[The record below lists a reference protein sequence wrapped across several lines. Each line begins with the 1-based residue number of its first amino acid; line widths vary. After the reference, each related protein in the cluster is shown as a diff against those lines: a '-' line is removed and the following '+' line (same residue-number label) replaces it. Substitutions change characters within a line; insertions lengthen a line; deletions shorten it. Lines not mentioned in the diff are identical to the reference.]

1 MLNKPLS
8 SFMGKALSSN
18 QMHVGHKVLVV
29 SERWWPDGSGGI
41 LASHLIAGLLR
52 DAGFKL
58 TIVHGTREPLRLNGV
73 RYVYSSLLSVRD
85 KHRLWLNCLI
95 LARKHW
101 FRKLISRSDVVYIP
115 RYCYPLIPVAKR
127 FGKRVVV
134 HLHDYQPVSYNSIVF
149 SEQAKGRVNVV
160 SFEVLEHGSIARA
173 LFAGFTSP
181 VNGLCR
187 VWLRD
192 ADAVICV
199 SMGQAELISEL
210 ASELTEK
217 LKVVYNPLPNI
228 PLVEKNLGDL
238 TFLYLG
244 GDSYVKGFHIFLRAS
259 QEVLKRDLNV
269 KFLLAGGFKDV
280 NRLIIEKLNRSFKRA
295 YNLLGYLKHEGVS
308 KLYSIS
314 HALLFPSICEEPLP
328 YAVLEA
334 MLTGTIPIASE
345 VGGVPE
351 IVGGTLAERFM
362 FKPRDVDGLIDRME
376 AVLAMSSSDVM
387 NVGLKLREAVL
398 RRFSIEDTKKRLLEV
413 FST

>member
-1 MLNKPLS
+1 MSGTLLMDQGVMNKVS
-8 SFMGKALSSN
+8 I
-18 QMHVGHKVLVV
+18 V

-58 TIVHGTREPLRLNGV
+58 TVVHGTGEPVRLNGV

-85 KHRLWLNCLI
+85 KHRLWLNCSI

-101 FRKLISRSDVVYIP
+101 FRKLISSSDVVYIP
-115 RYCYPLIPVAKR
+115 RYCYPLIPAVKGLGR
-127 FGKRVVV
+127 KVVV

-149 SEQAKGRVNVV
+149 SEQIARSGVNAVK
-160 SFEVLEHGSIARA
+160 FEILEHGSVVRA

-181 VNGLCR
+181 MNRLCR

-199 SMGQAELISEL
+199 SRKQEELISKLAPEL
-210 ASELTEK
+210 AEK
-217 LKVVYNPLPNI
+217 LKVVYNPLPNT
-228 PLVEKNLGDL
+228 PLVEKSLSNS

-244 GDSYVKGFHIFLRAS
+244 GDSYVKGFPIFLRAS
-259 QEVLKRDLNV
+259 QEVLKRNLNV
-269 KFLLAGGFKDV
+269 KFLLAGDFDV

-295 YNLLGYLKHEGVS
+295 YNLLGYLKHEEVS

-314 HALLFPSICEEPLP
+314 NALLFPSICEEPLP

-351 IVGGTLAERFM
+351 IIGGTLAEKMLFE
-362 FKPRDVDGLIDRME
+362 PGNVGELVGRMGS
-376 AVLAMSSSDVM
+376 VLTMSSEQIADV
-387 NVGLKLREAVL
+387 GYKLREVVVKKFDPEVVKREL
-398 RRFSIEDTKKRLLEV
+398 IKMFSAE
-413 FST
+413 

>member
-1 MLNKPLS
+1 MDQGVMNKVS
-8 SFMGKALSSN
+8 I
-18 QMHVGHKVLVV
+18 V

-41 LASHLIAGLLR
+41 LASHVIAGLLR

-58 TIVHGTREPLRLNGV
+58 TVVHGTREPLRLNGV
-73 RYVYSSLLSVRD
+73 RYVYSSFLSVRD
-85 KHRLWLNCLI
+85 KHRLWLNCST

-101 FRKLISRSDVVYIP
+101 FRELISSSDVVYIP

-210 ASELTEK
+210 APELAEK

-228 PLVEKNLGDL
+228 SLVEKNLGDP

-244 GDSYVKGFHIFLRAS
+244 GDSYVKGFHIFLKAS
-259 QEVLKRDLNV
+259 WKLLEKCPNV
-269 KFLLAGGFKDV
+269 RFLLTQRFRDSTVSAIK
-280 NRLIIEKLNRSFKRA
+280 RLRKA
-295 YNLLGYLKHEGVS
+295 YNLLGRLKYEEVL
-308 KLYSIS
+308 KLHSIA
-314 HALLFPSICEEPLP
+314 HALLFPSIWEEPLP
-328 YAVLEA
+328 YAVIEA
-334 MLTGTIPIASE
+334 MLMGTIPIASKA
-345 VGGVPE
+345 GGVPE
-351 IVGGTLAERFM
+351 IVSGTYAENMLFE
-362 FKPRDVDGLIDRME
+362 PGNVEELVSRME
-376 AVLAMSSSDVM
+376 SVLTMSSEQVADV
-387 NVGLKLREAVL
+387 GHRLREAVVKKFDPEVVKREL
-398 RRFSIEDTKKRLLEV
+398 IKIFSAE
-413 FST
+413 